1 MTAFDSDYD
10 YDFYSSPTDADGL
23 EDVSP
28 DVNTDAD
35 ANANANANANA
46 DADANADLCRAACS
60 FHAIERPSMAGHP
73 QYSVK

>member
-10 YDFYSSPTDADGL
+10 YDFDSSPTDADGL

-28 DVNTDAD
+28 DVK
-35 ANANANANANA
+35 A
-46 DADANADLCRAACS
+46 DADANADLFRAACS